1 MAVIFRTCGEECVK
15 VTHFLFCVE
24 GVRLVKKMT
33 DWDPIGI
40 RTKGQPKN
48 RWRDEVKLRNW
59 SQLIK
64 ESKAWNDLVQN
75 TKIRVGL

>member
-1 MAVIFRTCGEECVK
+1 VK